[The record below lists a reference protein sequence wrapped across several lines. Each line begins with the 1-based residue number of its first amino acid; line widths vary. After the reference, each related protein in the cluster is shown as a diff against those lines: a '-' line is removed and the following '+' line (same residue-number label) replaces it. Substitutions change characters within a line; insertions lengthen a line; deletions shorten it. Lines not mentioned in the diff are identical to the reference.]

1 MENKGRR
8 YQTFVANRVSAIS
21 EQSSPIQWK
30 YVETNLNPTDDAS
43 RGLTVDAIVGSN
55 RWCMGPCF
63 LWQTEESWPQ
73 RPAAMYEDR
82 EEELRTSEEN
92 TTTFLSVAHPANQV
106 INKLFER
113 FSLRF
118 QLKKCVAWML
128 WFKDCWRNAVAKWKR
143 GEVIQPCSEKKLSPL
158 DVKEMEAAEKA
169 IIRAVQGLGFYE
181 ELLSLRTVQREVKKS
196 SSIVKLDP
204 VFVEG
209 IICVGGRL
217 HNSPIKKEAK
227 HPVIL
232 LKDHHVSEPI
242 MHHYHLISGNSGL
255 EHTPS
260 LIRQKYWIIQV
271 RIPLCHI
278 LNSCFD
284 CRRRQAT
291 VGQQKMANLPDNRV
305 TPSEPP
311 FSYVG
316 VDCFGPLDVCWG
328 RSTVKWYG
336 VLFTCLSIWTIHT
349 EVTHSLDTDS
359 FIDALRRCIA
369 WRGQTLLMRSDNV
382 GNFVK
387 AKRELCEAVCDWNQ
401 SKIHDFPL
409 ARNIKWIF
417 NPPAPYHGGVWE
429 WCIRSVQKVMKA
441 LTKEEPL
448 DDKGLLTLICEVEV
462 IINGWSTNKVS
473 DDPSDPEALTPN
485 HLLLL
490 RSGPTLSPG
499 WFSKEDNYPSCRWK
513 QVQHLANVYWRCWI
527 REYLPTL
534 RERRKRSQCTKE
546 LQCQQHRPSA
556 RWTCPTQVLAAGV
569 LEVYRNRG
577 DGLVRSVKVK
587 TRSSV
592 LVQPIDKI
600 VLLEAAWTRL
610 TVL

>member
-1 MENKGRR
+1 
-8 YQTFVANRVSAIS
+8 
-21 EQSSPIQWK
+21 
-30 YVETNLNPTDDAS
+30 
-43 RGLTVDAIVGSN
+43 
-55 RWCMGPCF
+55 MGPCF
-63 LWQTEESWPQ
+63 LWQNEESWPQ

-128 WFKDCWRNAVAKWKR
+128 WFKDCWRNAVAKQKQ

-158 DVKEMEAAEKA
+158 DVKEMKAAKKA
-169 IIRAVQGLGFYE
+169 IIRAVQGLGFYK

-204 VFVEG
+204 VFVEV

-227 HPVIL
+227 HPAIL

-284 CRRRQAT
+284 CRRRQAA

-305 TPSEPP
+305 TPSKPP

-316 VDCFGPLDVCWG
+316 VDCFGPLNVC
-328 RSTVKWYG
+328 
-336 VLFTCLSIWTIHT
+336 
-349 EVTHSLDTDS
+349 
-359 FIDALRRCIA
+359 
-369 WRGQTLLMRSDNV
+369 
-382 GNFVK
+382 
-387 AKRELCEAVCDWNQ
+387 
-401 SKIHDFPL
+401 
-409 ARNIKWIF
+409 
-417 NPPAPYHGGVWE
+417 
-429 WCIRSVQKVMKA
+429 
-441 LTKEEPL
+441 
-448 DDKGLLTLICEVEV
+448 
-462 IINGWSTNKVS
+462 
-473 DDPSDPEALTPN
+473 
-485 HLLLL
+485 
-490 RSGPTLSPG
+490 
-499 WFSKEDNYPSCRWK
+499 
-513 QVQHLANVYWRCWI
+513 
-527 REYLPTL
+527 
-534 RERRKRSQCTKE
+534 
-546 LQCQQHRPSA
+546 
-556 RWTCPTQVLAAGV
+556 
-569 LEVYRNRG
+569 
-577 DGLVRSVKVK
+577 
-587 TRSSV
+587 
-592 LVQPIDKI
+592 
-600 VLLEAAWTRL
+600 
-610 TVL
+610 

>member
-1 MENKGRR
+1 
-8 YQTFVANRVSAIS
+8 
-21 EQSSPIQWK
+21 
-30 YVETNLNPTDDAS
+30 
-43 RGLTVDAIVGSN
+43 
-55 RWCMGPCF
+55 MGPCF

-92 TTTFLSVAHPANQV
+92 TTTLLSVAHPANQV

-128 WFKDCWRNAVAKWKR
+128 WFKDCWRNAVAKQKR
-143 GEVIQPCSEKKLSPL
+143 FSLRFQLKKCVAWMLWFKDCWRNAVAKQKQGEVIQPCSEKKLSPL
-158 DVKEMEAAEKA
+158 DVKEMKAAKKA
-169 IIRAVQGLGFYE
+169 IIRAVQGLGFYK
-181 ELLSLRTVQREVKKS
+181 ELLSLTTVQREVKKS

-217 HNSPIKKEAK
+217 HNSPIKKKAK

-284 CRRRQAT
+284 CRRRQAA

-305 TPSEPP
+305 TPLEPP

-336 VLFTCLSIWTIHT
+336 VLFTCLSIWAIHI
-349 EVTHSLDTDS
+349 EVAHSLDTDS

-369 WRGQTLLMRSDNV
+369 WRGQTLLMRSDNG

-387 AKRELCEAVCDWNQ
+387 AKRQLCEAVCDWNQ
-401 SKIHDFPL
+401 SKIHEFLL

-417 NPPAPYHGGVWE
+417 NPPARSYHGGVWE
-429 WCIRSVQKVMKA
+429 WCIRSVRKVMKA

-448 DDKGLLTLICEVEV
+448 DDQGLLTLICEVEA
-462 IINGWSTNKVS
+462 IINGWSTTKVT

-485 HLLLL
+485 YLLLL
-490 RSGPTLSPG
+490 RSGPTLPPG

-534 RERRKRSQCTKE
+534 RERRKWANAQRNFSVNNIVLVLDERVPLRSWP
-546 LQCQQHRPSA
+546 LGR
-556 RWTCPTQVLAAGV
+556 V

-592 LVQPIDKI
+592 LVQPSDKI
-600 VLLEAAWTRL
+600 VLLEAAWTWL
-610 TVL
+610 AVLWLLHISLLWV

>member
-1 MENKGRR
+1 
-8 YQTFVANRVSAIS
+8 
-21 EQSSPIQWK
+21 
-30 YVETNLNPTDDAS
+30 
-43 RGLTVDAIVGSN
+43 
-55 RWCMGPCF
+55 MGPCF

-128 WFKDCWRNAVAKWKR
+128 WFKDCWRNAVAKQKR
-143 GEVIQPCSEKKLSPL
+143 FSLRFQLKKCVAWMLWFKDCWRNAVAKQKQGEVIQPCSEKKLSPL
-158 DVKEMEAAEKA
+158 DVKEMKAAEKA

-217 HNSPIKKEAK
+217 HNSPIKKKAK

-284 CRRRQAT
+284 CRRRQAA

-305 TPSEPP
+305 TPLEPP

-336 VLFTCLSIWTIHT
+336 VLFTCLSIWAIHI
-349 EVTHSLDTDS
+349 EVAHSLDTDS

-369 WRGQTLLMRSDNV
+369 WRGQTLLMRSDNG

-387 AKRELCEAVCDWNQ
+387 AKRQLCEAVCDWNQ
-401 SKIHDFPL
+401 SKIHDFLL

-417 NPPAPYHGGVWE
+417 NPPA
-429 WCIRSVQKVMKA
+429 RS
-441 LTKEEPL
+441 
-448 DDKGLLTLICEVEV
+448 
-462 IINGWSTNKVS
+462 
-473 DDPSDPEALTPN
+473 
-485 HLLLL
+485 
-490 RSGPTLSPG
+490 
-499 WFSKEDNYPSCRWK
+499 
-513 QVQHLANVYWRCWI
+513 
-527 REYLPTL
+527 
-534 RERRKRSQCTKE
+534 
-546 LQCQQHRPSA
+546 
-556 RWTCPTQVLAAGV
+556 
-569 LEVYRNRG
+569 
-577 DGLVRSVKVK
+577 
-587 TRSSV
+587 
-592 LVQPIDKI
+592 
-600 VLLEAAWTRL
+600 
-610 TVL
+610 

>member
-55 RWCMGPCF
+55 CWCMGPCF
-63 LWQTEESWPQ
+63 LWQNEESWPQ
-73 RPAAMYEDR
+73 RPAAIYEDR

-128 WFKDCWRNAVAKWKR
+128 WFKDCWRNAVAKRKR

-158 DVKEMEAAEKA
+158 DVKEMKAAEKA

-271 RIPLCHI
+271 PIPL
-278 LNSCFD
+278 LPYLKFMLWL
-284 CRRRQAT
+284 
-291 VGQQKMANLPDNRV
+291 QKE
-305 TPSEPP
+305 TGS
-311 FSYVG
+311 S
-316 VDCFGPLDVCWG
+316 
-328 RSTVKWYG
+328 
-336 VLFTCLSIWTIHT
+336 
-349 EVTHSLDTDS
+349 
-359 FIDALRRCIA
+359 
-369 WRGQTLLMRSDNV
+369 
-382 GNFVK
+382 
-387 AKRELCEAVCDWNQ
+387 
-401 SKIHDFPL
+401 
-409 ARNIKWIF
+409 
-417 NPPAPYHGGVWE
+417 
-429 WCIRSVQKVMKA
+429 
-441 LTKEEPL
+441 
-448 DDKGLLTLICEVEV
+448 
-462 IINGWSTNKVS
+462 WSTKN
-473 DDPSDPEALTPN
+473 
-485 HLLLL
+485 
-490 RSGPTLSPG
+490 G
-499 WFSKEDNYPSCRWK
+499 
-513 QVQHLANVYWRCWI
+513 
-527 REYLPTL
+527 
-534 RERRKRSQCTKE
+534 
-546 LQCQQHRPSA
+546 
-556 RWTCPTQVLAAGV
+556 
-569 LEVYRNRG
+569 
-577 DGLVRSVKVK
+577 
-587 TRSSV
+587 
-592 LVQPIDKI
+592 
-600 VLLEAAWTRL
+600 
-610 TVL
+610 